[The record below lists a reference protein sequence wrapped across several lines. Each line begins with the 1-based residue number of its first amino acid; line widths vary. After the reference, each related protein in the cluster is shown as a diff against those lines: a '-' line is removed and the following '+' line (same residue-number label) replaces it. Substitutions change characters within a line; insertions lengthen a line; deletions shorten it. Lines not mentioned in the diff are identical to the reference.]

1 MLISDAFAQ
10 DAGMPAGFDLL
21 SILPLVLIFAIFYFL
36 LIRPQQKKMKE
47 HREMLSK
54 IQRNDRVVTG
64 GGMIGKVVRV
74 DTDKDE
80 LTVEISEGVRVR
92 VRQSMVADVL
102 AKTEPGSVP
111 RKAKGKGK
119 AESKDEDPDDDDQVD
134 DEPAEE
140 KKSA

>member
-1 MLISDAFAQ
+1 MLISPAYAQ
-10 DAGMPAGFDLL
+10 TGAPGGFDL
-21 SILPLVLIFAIFYFL
+21 IQFVPLVLIFAIFYFL
-36 LIRPQQKKMKE
+36 LIRPQQKKMKD

-54 IQRNDRVVTG
+54 ISRNDRIVTNG
-64 GGMIGKVVRV
+64 GLIGKVTRV

-80 LTVEISEGVRVR
+80 LTVEISEGVKVK

-111 RKAKGKGK
+111 RATKGKGK
-119 AESKDEDPDDDDQVD
+119 GKDQDDDAD
-134 DEPAEE
+134 DAETEADETAEE